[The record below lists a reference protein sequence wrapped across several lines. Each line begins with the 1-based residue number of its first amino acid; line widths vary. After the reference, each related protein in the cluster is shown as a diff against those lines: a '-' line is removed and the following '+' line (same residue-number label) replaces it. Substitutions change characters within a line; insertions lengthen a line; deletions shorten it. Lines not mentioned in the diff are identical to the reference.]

1 MQHISLGDILK
12 ARLAGLPAVQL
23 DLDLRHV
30 CPLTGVAMSAT
41 KQTGKALYWY
51 ESGVVIDPKNE
62 GWQRYVRGRYFTDLE
77 AGRHRS

>member
-1 MQHISLGDILK
+1 MNLPKLK
-12 ARLAGLPAVQL
+12 PIGQPQPIWRVGQL
-23 DLDLRHV
+23 ELDLRHV
-30 CPLTGVAMSAT
+30 CPLTGVAMTAT

-62 GWQRYVRGRYFTDLE
+62 GWQRYVRGRYVTDLE